1 MDADTR
7 RQVIVC
13 THSPD
18 LLDNFTDCPENVLCF
33 SAVDKTHF
41 SAAPL
46 SKSKLADKLQEG
58 WKLGDLY
65 RVGDPSIG
73 GWPW

>member
-1 MDADTR
+1 
-7 RQVIVC
+7 
-13 THSPD
+13 
-18 LLDNFTDCPENVLCF
+18 VLCF
-33 SAVDKTHF
+33 SAVDKMHF

-46 SKSKLADKLQEG
+46 EKSKLADKLEEG

-65 RVGDPSIG
+65 RVGDPLIG